1 MVQTQQ
7 TNLHTIAFIRLIQ
20 GETRMHKHAPV
31 LSARIQQKGQSP
43 LSRAQLGGRKQST
56 LPEALVLR
64 YGNISNIPLF

>member
-43 LSRAQLGGRKQST
+43 LSRAQWGEESKARC
-56 LPEALVLR
+56 PR
-64 YGNISNIPLF
+64 H